1 MLLNIKS
8 TEVKMTDEQ
17 IHAVLSG
24 IAEMTTNVDQQRELL
39 EAIIDE
45 DFKNGAKQMTPDQIR
60 AQAKKTAERKL
71 QKQLAEEKDKNESL
85 QIALGEAET
94 YVKKEKEDKEALVHR
109 HNAELADKEKTVA
122 ETQNRETLLKDEN
135 ATLKSSLTAKENEIA
150 KLQEQIDKS
159 EFKRKK
165 VIGIFGS

>member
-1 MLLNIKS
+1 M
-8 TEVKMTDEQ
+8 
-17 IHAVLSG
+17 
-24 IAEMTTNVDQQRELL
+24 
-39 EAIIDE
+39 
-45 DFKNGAKQMTPDQIR
+45 
-60 AQAKKTAERKL
+60 
-71 QKQLAEEKDKNESL
+71 

-94 YVKKEKEDKEALVHR
+94 YVMKEKEDKEALVHR